1 MKTKNTLILI
11 GATTAVVLLLA
22 GCTPTAQPETTATPT
37 AVAEATSTPT
47 STATAEPTVDLAAIY
62 AANPAPSNLD
72 TNGLLAWEALM
83 GPDGEYAAAASYLAV
98 LGAYG
103 QVEPY
108 ASIYQQEL
116 KHIDALVRQLSKY
129 GVTAPANPFVGVI
142 AAPADL
148 ATAAQAWA
156 EGEVL
161 NIEMYDNLIAQS
173 TDSRLTGVLEN
184 LRSASLNNHL
194 PLFQEA
200 AANGGTTP

>member
-1 MKTKNTLILI
+1 MNTRNTLILI
-11 GATTAVVLLLA
+11 GATTAVGLLLA
-22 GCTPTAQPETTATPT
+22 GCAPTAQPESAAKPIAAT
-37 AVAEATSTPT
+37 EATLTPT
-47 STATAEPTVDLAAIY
+47 SVVVNTVDLATIY
-62 AANPAPSNLD
+62 AANPAPTNLD
-72 TNGLLAWEALM
+72 NNGVLAWEALM
-83 GPDGEYAAAASYLAV
+83 GPEGEYAAAASYLAV
-98 LGAYG
+98 LDTYG
-103 QVEPY
+103 QLEPY

>member
-1 MKTKNTLILI
+1 MKTTNTLILI
-11 GATTAVVLLLA
+11 GATTAAGLLLA
-22 GCTPTAQPETTATPT
+22 GCAQTVQPETTATPT
-37 AVAEATSTPT
+37 AAAEATTTPT
-47 STATAEPTVDLAAIY
+47 PTATVAPAVDLAAIY
-62 AANPAPSNLD
+62 AANPAPTNLD
-72 TNGLLAWEALM
+72 SNGLLAWEALM
-83 GPDGEYAAAASYLAV
+83 GPEGEYAAAASYLAV
-98 LGAYG
+98 LDAYG

-129 GVTAPANPFVGVI
+129 GVTAPANPYVGVI
-142 AAPADL
+142 AAPTDL

-156 EGEVL
+156 EGEVH
-161 NIEMYDNLIAQS
+161 NITMYDNLIAQS
-173 TDSRLTGVLEN
+173 TDSRLTSVLEN